1 MKKVL
6 ILYTSIG
13 LGHKSIAENIGSVL
27 TSTGYEVKLKDILEV
42 QENWLSNL
50 GKSLHKFVL
59 TKLPFIWSFLYDSK
73 TFTKLTLPLR
83 VKVASKN
90 YEATKLLI
98 DQFEPDLVITT
109 QTTASA
115 IISFLKSKG
124 LYHGEF
130 AITFSDFHLHEYWLY
145 DNCDFY
151 LANIEEQKQ
160 DMIKLGIPANKIFV
174 CGITLKPKTEINVRE
189 VQKKYGII
197 ETDKVVLIGSGSLG
211 YGVDAELIK
220 QLIVQP
226 GVRVIVLCGKNKEA
240 YEVLR
245 KRFADNNVIVLSYHT
260 NMDELYAIADVYITK
275 PGGLSVSEA
284 LLWRLPILISHMLP
298 GQELHNY
305 LYLRNAG
312 LVMHQS
318 KNIISDTFEELASG
332 KFKKA
337 LQDNKLASEILP
349 TKQIL
354 IEAVTDLLK

>member
-27 TSTGYEVKLKDILEV
+27 TSSGYEVKLKDILEV
-42 QENWLSNL
+42 QENWFSNL

-109 QTTASA
+109 QTAASA

-124 LYHGEF
+124 LYHGKF

-145 DNCDFY
+145 ETCDFY

-160 DMIKLGIPANKIFV
+160 DMVKLGIPENKIFV
-174 CGITLKPKTEINVRE
+174 CGITLKPKLEINSRLVKE
-189 VQKKYGII
+189 KFGIK
-197 ETDKVVLIGSGSLG
+197 EDDKVVLVGSGSLG
-211 YGVDAELIK
+211 YGVDKNLVTELISK
-220 QLIVQP
+220 KNVKA
-226 GVRVIVLCGKNKEA
+226 IVLCGKNVEA
-240 YEVLR
+240 YEVLS
-245 KRFADNNVIVLSYHT
+245 KQFLNTNASILKYHS
-260 NMDELYAIADVYITK
+260 NMSELYAVTDLYITK
-275 PGGLSVSEA
+275 PGGLSVAES
-284 LLWRLPILISHMLP
+284 LQWGLPILVSHMLP

-305 LYLRNAG
+305 KYLQSQG
-312 LVMHQS
+312 LVMEAPI
-318 KNIISDTFEELASG
+318 NLVSDALEELETAS
-332 KFKKA
+332 FKNSLLNNQKVA
-337 LQDNKLASEILP
+337 KIVNSNKVLLD
-349 TKQIL
+349 
-354 IEAVTDLLK
+354 AVESI